1 MINKIPT
8 TVEEFLEMQKVAF
21 VPAEKTAGAAPMPP
35 QGAPM
40 PDPSMQGQS
49 PIDPSMM
56 PPPGMP
62 MDPSQGG
69 MPPMDPSMGGAP
81 TGDPMAD
88 IVPMLEEFGSTVQ
101 KQEQDINA
109 LRQELNELKQAFI
122 DMKSKFSQMAGQYS
136 TIISI
141 MQGGKLPDAP
151 KIQ

>member
-21 VPAEKTAGAAPMPP
+21 VPAEKTAGAAPVPP

-40 PDPSMQGQS
+40 PPDPSMQGQPS
-49 PIDPSMM
+49 MDPNMM
-56 PPPGMP
+56 PPP
-62 MDPSQGG
+62 G
-69 MPPMDPSMGGAP
+69 MPPMDPSMAGGAP
-81 TGDPMAD
+81 AGDPMAD

>member
-8 TVEEFLEMQKVAF
+8 TVEEFLAMQKVAF
-21 VPAEKTAGAAPMPP
+21 VPAEKTAGAAPVPP

-40 PDPSMQGQS
+40 PPDPSMQGQ
-49 PIDPSMM
+49 PPMDPNMM
-56 PPPGMP
+56 PPP
-62 MDPSQGG
+62 G
-69 MPPMDPSMGGAP
+69 MPPMDPSMAGGAP
-81 TGDPMAD
+81 AGDPMAD

-109 LRQELNELKQAFI
+109 LRQELNELKQAFS

>member
-8 TVEEFLEMQKVAF
+8 TVEEFLAMQKVAF
-21 VPAEKTAGAAPMPP
+21 VPAEKTAGAAPVPP

-40 PDPSMQGQS
+40 PPDPSMQGQ
-49 PIDPSMM
+49 PPMDPNMM
-56 PPPGMP
+56 PPP
-62 MDPSQGG
+62 G
-69 MPPMDPSMGGAP
+69 MPPMDPSMAGGAP
-81 TGDPMAD
+81 AGDPMAD

-109 LRQELNELKQAFI
+109 LSQELNELKQAFI

>member
-8 TVEEFLEMQKVAF
+8 TVEEFLAMQKVAF
-21 VPAEKTAGAAPMPP
+21 VPAEKTAGAAPVPP

-40 PDPSMQGQS
+40 PPDPSMQGQ
-49 PIDPSMM
+49 PSMDPNM
-56 PPPGMP
+56 IPPP
-62 MDPSQGG
+62 G
-69 MPPMDPSMGGAP
+69 MPPMDPSMAGGAP
-81 TGDPMAD
+81 AGDPMAD

>member
-8 TVEEFLEMQKVAF
+8 TVEEFLAMQKVAF
-21 VPAEKTAGAAPMPP
+21 VPAEKTAGAAPVPP

-40 PDPSMQGQS
+40 PPDPSMQGQPS
-49 PIDPSMM
+49 MDPNMM
-56 PPPGMP
+56 PPP
-62 MDPSQGG
+62 G
-69 MPPMDPSMGGAP
+69 MPPMDPSMAGGAP
-81 TGDPMAD
+81 AGDPMAD

>member
-8 TVEEFLEMQKVAF
+8 TVEEFLAMQKVAF
-21 VPAEKTAGAAPMPP
+21 VPAEKTAGAAPVPP

-40 PDPSMQGQS
+40 PPDPSMQGQL
-49 PIDPSMM
+49 PMDPNMM
-56 PPPGMP
+56 PPP
-62 MDPSQGG
+62 G
-69 MPPMDPSMGGAP
+69 MPPMDPSMAGGAP
-81 TGDPMAD
+81 AGDPMAD
-88 IVPMLEEFGSTVQ
+88 IIPMLEEFGSTVQ

>member
-8 TVEEFLEMQKVAF
+8 TLEEFLAMQKVAF
-21 VPAEKTAGAAPMPP
+21 VPAEKTAGAAPVPP

-40 PDPSMQGQS
+40 PPDPSMQGQ
-49 PIDPSMM
+49 PPMDPNMM
-56 PPPGMP
+56 PPP
-62 MDPSQGG
+62 G
-69 MPPMDPSMGGAP
+69 MPPMDPSMAGGAP
-81 TGDPMAD
+81 AGDPMAD

>member
-21 VPAEKTAGAAPMPP
+21 VPAEKTAGAAPVPP

-40 PDPSMQGQS
+40 PPDPSMQGQ
-49 PIDPSMM
+49 PPMDPNMM
-56 PPPGMP
+56 PPP
-62 MDPSQGG
+62 G
-69 MPPMDPSMGGAP
+69 MPPMDPSMAGGAP
-81 TGDPMAD
+81 SGDPMSD

>member
-21 VPAEKTAGAAPMPP
+21 VPAEKTAGAAPVPP

-40 PDPSMQGQS
+40 PPDPSMQGQ
-49 PIDPSMM
+49 PPMDPNMM
-56 PPPGMP
+56 PPP
-62 MDPSQGG
+62 G
-69 MPPMDPSMGGAP
+69 MPPMDPSMAGGAP
-81 TGDPMAD
+81 AGDPMAD

>member
-21 VPAEKTAGAAPMPP
+21 VPAEKTAGAAPVPP

-40 PDPSMQGQS
+40 PPDPSMQGQPS
-49 PIDPSMM
+49 MDPNMM
-56 PPPGMP
+56 PPP
-62 MDPSQGG
+62 G
-69 MPPMDPSMGGAP
+69 MPPMDPSMVGGVPA
-81 TGDPMAD
+81 GDPMAD

>member
-8 TVEEFLEMQKVAF
+8 TVEEFLAMQKVAF

-40 PDPSMQGQS
+40 PPDPSMQGQ
-49 PIDPSMM
+49 PPMDPSMM

-69 MPPMDPSMGGAP
+69 MPPMDPSQGAP
-81 TGDPMAD
+81 SGDPMAD
-88 IVPMLEEFGSTVQ
+88 IVPMLEEFGSAVQ

>member
-21 VPAEKTAGAAPMPP
+21 VPAEKTAGAAPVPP

-40 PDPSMQGQS
+40 PPDPSMQVQ
-49 PIDPSMM
+49 PPMDPNMM
-56 PPPGMP
+56 PPP
-62 MDPSQGG
+62 G
-69 MPPMDPSMGGAP
+69 MPPMDPSMAGGAP
-81 TGDPMAD
+81 AGDPMSD

>member
-21 VPAEKTAGAAPMPP
+21 VPAEKTAGAAPVPP

-40 PDPSMQGQS
+40 PPDPSMQGQ
-49 PIDPSMM
+49 PPMDPNMM
-56 PPPGMP
+56 PPP
-62 MDPSQGG
+62 G
-69 MPPMDPSMGGAP
+69 MPPMDPSMVGGVPA
-81 TGDPMAD
+81 GDPMAD

>member
-8 TVEEFLEMQKVAF
+8 TVEEFLAMQKVAF
-21 VPAEKTAGAAPMPP
+21 VPAEKTAGAAPVPP

-40 PDPSMQGQS
+40 PPDPSMQGQ
-49 PIDPSMM
+49 PPMDPNMM
-56 PPPGMP
+56 PPP
-62 MDPSQGG
+62 G
-69 MPPMDPSMGGAP
+69 MPPMDPSMAGGAP
-81 TGDPMAD
+81 AGDPMDD

>member
-8 TVEEFLEMQKVAF
+8 TVEEFLAMQKVAF
-21 VPAEKTAGAAPMPP
+21 VPSEKTAGAAPVPP

-40 PDPSMQGQS
+40 PPDPSMQGQ
-49 PIDPSMM
+49 PPMDPNMM
-56 PPPGMP
+56 PPL
-62 MDPSQGG
+62 G
-69 MPPMDPSMGGAP
+69 MPPMDPSMAGGAP
-81 TGDPMAD
+81 AGDPMAD

>member
-8 TVEEFLEMQKVAF
+8 TVEEFLAMQKVAF
-21 VPAEKTAGAAPMPP
+21 VPAEKTAGAAPVPP

-40 PDPSMQGQS
+40 PPDPSMQGQ
-49 PIDPSMM
+49 PPMDPNMM
-56 PPPGMP
+56 PPP
-62 MDPSQGG
+62 G
-69 MPPMDPSMGGAP
+69 MPPMDPSMAGGAP
-81 TGDPMAD
+81 AGDPMAD

>member
-8 TVEEFLEMQKVAF
+8 TVEEFLAMQKVAF
-21 VPAEKTAGAAPMPP
+21 VPAEKTAGAAPVPL
-35 QGAPM
+35 QGAPI
-40 PDPSMQGQS
+40 PPYPSMQGQ
-49 PIDPSMM
+49 P
-56 PPPGMP
+56 P
-62 MDPSQGG
+62 MDPNMISPPG
-69 MPPMDPSMGGAP
+69 MPPMDPSMAGGAP
-81 TGDPMAD
+81 AGDPMAD

>member
-8 TVEEFLEMQKVAF
+8 TVEEFLAMQKVAF
-21 VPAEKTAGAAPMPP
+21 VPSEKTAGAAPVPP

-40 PDPSMQGQS
+40 PPNPPMQGQ
-49 PIDPSMM
+49 PPMDPNMM
-56 PPPGMP
+56 PPP
-62 MDPSQGG
+62 G
-69 MPPMDPSMGGAP
+69 MPPMDPSMAGGAP
-81 TGDPMAD
+81 AGDPMAD

>member
-8 TVEEFLEMQKVAF
+8 TVEEFLAMQKVAF
-21 VPAEKTAGAAPMPP
+21 VPSEKTAGAAPVPP

-40 PDPSMQGQS
+40 PPDPSMQGQ
-49 PIDPSMM
+49 PPMDPNMM
-56 PPPGMP
+56 PPP
-62 MDPSQGG
+62 G
-69 MPPMDPSMGGAP
+69 MPPMDPSMAGGAP
-81 TGDPMAD
+81 AGDPMAD

>member
-21 VPAEKTAGAAPMPP
+21 VPAEKTAGAAPVPP

-40 PDPSMQGQS
+40 SPDPSMQGQ
-49 PIDPSMM
+49 PPMDPNMM
-56 PPPGMP
+56 PPP
-62 MDPSQGG
+62 G
-69 MPPMDPSMGGAP
+69 MPPMDPSMAGGASA
-81 TGDPMAD
+81 GDPMAD